1 MSCKFSRHLNFHLAV
16 LLNNRAKIYLLLPI
30 IANCMTIR
38 KKTRFPTNQQ
48 TSAASNVCAQYY
60 NSISRIIEFSFDH
73 FLKRDAELYYI
84 VFVCIVSIDGWWS
97 LQRHHH
103 YYSLRL
109 VFILFPQFPFSLENE
124 YLMDYSIFFPSSEHK
139 FLIILTP
146 DKFFWLPIFL

>member
-1 MSCKFSRHLNFHLAV
+1 MSHKFLRHFNFHLVV
-16 LLNNRAKIYLLLPI
+16 LLTEQKSVCFCPSLSM
-30 IANCMTIR
+30 MTHG
-38 KKTRFPTNQQ
+38 KKTRFPTKQQ

-97 LQRHHH
+97 LQRHH
-103 YYSLRL
+103 YSLRL

-124 YLMDYSIFFPSSEHK
+124 YLMDYSIFFPSSEAQ
-139 FLIILTP
+139 ISDNSVP
-146 DKFFWLPIFL
+146 R